1 MSFPRDLQVLFVSH
15 FVVGAVVVFAPVAS
29 TVLGGIA
36 LVARRTAA
44 ARWLVGLGVVGLC
57 MSLATTMALAAR
69 MRWAILHSS
78 HDLLPAV
85 DAALVAQYAASA
97 LGIVATVV
105 LATAWAASGPA
116 VARVHGLAA
125 GAMATLVLGYAF
137 VDARALAQGV
147 RGECFEVNC
156 RYAALV
162 EDAPAPTAI
171 RALVLGV
178 GLTAAL
184 VLALLRPSASRSRAA
199 NLALLALGIAG
210 YLGTRSFAADGA
222 SPVPLIDAPRTI
234 EWTPIVDLPPAPER
248 CAAIEPFIDVAVTD
262 GAYIGGMPVA
272 DVGGALEARLTL
284 AHSIDIHER
293 AVGIRAAKDAPESSV
308 RPVIAAVR
316 RAGFHAIFANAAPA
330 HRSVETRS
338 LGTLSRSARTCS
350 VRLPEPTSGVPSA
363 APPSTWGDFVARTAA
378 APR

>member
-1 MSFPRDLQVLFVSH
+1 MSFPRDLQVLFAPH
-15 FVVGAVVVFAPVAS
+15 FAIGAVVVMAPMAS

-44 ARWLVGLGVVGLC
+44 ARWLVGLGAVGVC

-69 MRWAILHSS
+69 MRWAILHSP
-78 HDLLPAV
+78 HDLRLAV
-85 DAALVAQYAASA
+85 EAALVAQYAASA
-97 LGIVATVV
+97 LGIVASVV
-105 LATAWAASGPA
+105 LGAAWAASGPA

-156 RYAALV
+156 RYAAFV
-162 EDAPAPTAI
+162 DDAPAPMSVRT
-171 RALVLGV
+171 LVLGV

-184 VLALLRPSASRSRAA
+184 VLALLRPPASRSCAA

-222 SPVPLIDAPRTI
+222 SPVLPIDAPRTND
-234 EWTPIVDLPPAPER
+234 WTPIVDLPRAPDR
-248 CAAIEPFIDVAVTD
+248 CAPVDTYIDVAFAD
-262 GAYIGGMPVA
+262 GTYLGGVPVP
-272 DVGGALEARLTL
+272 DVGAALEASLTL
-284 AHSIDIHER
+284 VHPIDVRER
-293 AVGIRAAKDAPESSV
+293 AVGIRAAKDAAESSV

-316 RAGFHAIFANAAPA
+316 RAGFRAIFANAAA
-330 HRSVETRS
+330 VHRSVETRS
-338 LGTLSRSARTCS
+338 LGTLSRSARTCA
-350 VRLPEPTSGVPSA
+350 VWLPEPTPGVSA
-363 APPSTWGDFVARTAA
+363 APSSWGDFVARTAT